1 MDGTT
6 AGTKG
11 GGDSFSRALADNG
24 VRLSRAK
31 TTTLQVN
38 VGLLCNQECRHC
50 HLEAGPAR
58 GELMDGETITEV
70 IDYARRGRFGVV
82 DITGGAPEM
91 NPGLPRLIEEL
102 SAFAPRII
110 LRSNLTAI
118 SGESKD
124 ELMELLGEKKVVL
137 FASLP
142 SLNRQQVEAQRGAG
156 VFDKSIRTLRALNSL
171 GYGKEGTGLEINFAS
186 NPSGAFLPAS
196 SQGEM
201 EKRFKAELAGK
212 WGVTFNNLY
221 GFANVPLGRFRSW
234 LESTGNLERYENKL
248 ADSFNPMAVEGLMC
262 RTQVSVAWDG
272 FLYDCDFHI
281 AASIPLGGEKTHV
294 SRMPGPP
301 EPGSPIA
308 TSDHCH
314 ACAAGAGFTC
324 GGAIVS

>member
-6 AGTKG
+6 ARGSAA
-11 GGDSFSRALADNG
+11 DSFSRALADNG
-24 VRLSRAK
+24 VRLARGR
-31 TTTLQVN
+31 TTALQVN

-58 GELMDGETITEV
+58 GEVMDGGTITEV
-70 IDYARRGRFGVV
+70 VAYARRGGFDVV

-110 LRSNLTAI
+110 LRSNLTAM
-118 SGESKD
+118 SGGSGGG
-124 ELMELLGEKKVVL
+124 LMELLREKRVVL

-142 SLNRQQVEAQRGAG
+142 SLNGPQVEAQRGEG
-156 VFDKSIRTLRALNSL
+156 VFARSIRALRALNSL
-171 GYGKEGTGLEINFAS
+171 GYGVEGTELEINLAS
-186 NPSGAFLPAS
+186 NPSGAFLPSS
-196 SQGEM
+196 SQGEL
-201 EKRFKAELAGK
+201 EERFKAELAGK
-212 WGVTFNNLY
+212 WGVTFNRLY
-221 GFANVPLGRFRSW
+221 GFANVPLGRFRNW
-234 LESTGNLERYENKL
+234 LESTGNLERYESRL

-281 AASIPLGGEKTHV
+281 AASIPLGGKKTHV
-294 SRMPGPP
+294 SAMPGPP
-301 EPGSPIA
+301 APGSPIA
-308 TSDHCH
+308 TSGHCH